1 MTCDPSDA
9 AAQPTDD
16 DLAWQLDHERDVYAA
31 GYDCL
36 LALLTGDQHAFDHM
50 DDLRAIAREIDA
62 DVRDQMDRPKRDG
75 SMTCPRRIYGLGSAS
90 QALGRYARGYATIR
104 GLVTQVRVRDLD
116 PASLAPL
123 VLAEL
128 DETLRDLGAISDY
141 SLRLA
146 RMRET
151 LSSDRNDI

>member
-9 AAQPTDD
+9 AGRPADE

-36 LALLTGDQHAFDHM
+36 LALLTGDRHAFDHM
-50 DDLRAIAREIDA
+50 DDLRAIAHEIDA
-62 DVRDQMDRPKRDG
+62 DVHDQIDRPKRDG

-90 QALGRYARGYATIR
+90 QALGRYARGYAAIR
-104 GLVTQVRVRDLD
+104 GLVTQVRVRELD

-123 VLAEL
+123 ILAEL
-128 DETLRDLGAISDY
+128 DQAARDLGGIADY

-146 RMRET
+146 RMREALNGDST
-151 LSSDRNDI
+151 DI